1 VVTQMLEVLAE
12 DNVLVIK
19 TDGRN
24 YWKALDE

>member
-1 VVTQMLEVLAE
+1 MLEVLAE